1 MLRRSRRIFGTSF
14 SGRFPVFTHENTYF
28 FRYVSTSP
36 PVTKIEKIVL
46 DHIKAVGPM
55 PFGGYMNLCLS
66 HPTEGYYTN
75 PANAVFGKRG
85 DFITSPEISQ
95 VFGELVAIWL
105 LSQWQNAGAPP
116 SVRLVE
122 LGPGRGTLMIDIL
135 RVFQQFAKKALKRVH
150 LVETSP
156 SMRTLQNDNLLPFS
170 QKGGW
175 DLAWNES
182 IDEIEPSSGDYTMLV
197 AHEFFDALPVSML
210 ERGKQGWHEIMVDSI
225 RPKFDSTEEPAYP
238 RLRRVLSPSPTAA
251 STLLGRSSLR
261 FDQFPEGS
269 RLEVS
274 AASFRIARKV
284 GELLSPG
291 GCALVVDYGGDSPF
305 GDSFRAFKGHQI
317 VDVFDRPGECDLTAN
332 VDFGYIKEAIG
343 DLVPTYGPLPQS
355 QFLVSMGL
363 EARVNMLIRSAKTEE
378 RAEDIRKAA
387 QRLVDET
394 GMGKEYKVLGI
405 SSSHSVHGA
414 WPFVQ

>member
-1 MLRRSRRIFGTSF
+1 MLRQSRRIFGTSF
-14 SGRFPVFTHENTYF
+14 SRRFPSSTHSNVCF
-28 FRYVSTSP
+28 FRYISTGP

-46 DHIKAVGPM
+46 DHVKAVGPM
-55 PFGGYMNLCLS
+55 PFGSYMNLCLS
-66 HPTEGYYTN
+66 HPTDGYYMN

-105 LSQWQNAGAPP
+105 LSQWQNAGSPP
-116 SVRLVE
+116 SIRLVE
-122 LGPGRGTLMIDIL
+122 LGPGRGTLMADIL
-135 RVFQQFAKKALKRVH
+135 RVVQQFAKSALKRVH

-156 SMRTLQNDNLLPFS
+156 SMQALQNDNLLSFS

-210 ERGKQGWHEIMVDSI
+210 ERGKQGWLEIMVDSI
-225 RPKFDSTEEPAYP
+225 PDSTEEPTYP
-238 RLRRVLSPSPTAA
+238 RLRRVLSPNPTAA

-261 FDQFPEGS
+261 FDQMPEGS

-305 GDSFRAFKGHQI
+305 ADSFRVRYASQI
-317 VDVFDRPGECDLTAN
+317 LCRDLH
-332 VDFGYIKEAIG
+332 I
-343 DLVPTYGPLPQS
+343 
-355 QFLVSMGL
+355 
-363 EARVNMLIRSAKTEE
+363 IRRRSKIT
-378 RAEDIRKAA
+378 K
-387 QRLVDET
+387 
-394 GMGKEYKVLGI
+394 
-405 SSSHSVHGA
+405 
-414 WPFVQ
+414 